1 MKTDIA
7 SVTTAIFSAAALLSF
22 VLAADIAIKGLFFRS
37 LACIA
42 AGLALTG
49 FAYKIHNNRG
59 EFGAGGRWPV
69 ITVYI
74 GFIVILLAL
83 ALTSGLLVVAG
94 IVCIT
99 IGLKLQEKTPAGCQ
113 KL

>member
-7 SVTTAIFSAAALLSF
+7 SVTTVIFSAVALLSF
-22 VLAADIAIKGLFFRS
+22 VLAADIAIKGEFFRS

-49 FAYKIHNNRG
+49 FAYQIHNNQG
-59 EFGAGGRWPV
+59 QFGTGGRWAL
-69 ITVYI
+69 ITVYL
-74 GFIVILLAL
+74 GFIVILIAL

-99 IGLKLQEKTPAGCQ
+99 VGLKLQEKSAIVS
-113 KL
+113 

>member
-7 SVTTAIFSAAALLSF
+7 SVTTAMFFAVALLSF
-22 VLAADIAIKGLFFRS
+22 VLAADIAIKGLFFSS

-49 FAYKIHNNRG
+49 FAYQIHNNRG
-59 EFGAGGRWPV
+59 QFGAGGRWAL
-69 ITVYI
+69 ITVYL

-99 IGLKLQEKTPAGCQ
+99 VGLKLQEKTPAVSQ
-113 KL
+113 K